1 MMEEHGDRK
10 QAETLPMEGSSPKEV
25 PGIVRESHIREEN
38 AALSEPSG
46 TEKFP
51 ERIRMRSICGSR
63 RRWTGMGSKLRW

>member
-38 AALSEPSG
+38 AALSEDRKSVV
-46 TEKFP
+46 
-51 ERIRMRSICGSR
+51 
-63 RRWTGMGSKLRW
+63 